1 MDLKKI
7 VRENI
12 YNLTPYSCARTEF
25 SGKASVWIDANESPY
40 NNPYNRY
47 PDPLQMELKRRI
59 GQMRGV
65 VADQIFL
72 GVGRST
78 MWNIAALRLPTTSLS
93 TFKKSLSKSTT

>member
-47 PDPLQMELKRRI
+47 SQPISR
-59 GQMRGV
+59 
-65 VADQIFL
+65 
-72 GVGRST
+72 
-78 MWNIAALRLPTTSLS
+78 
-93 TFKKSLSKSTT
+93 